1 MFRRLRWPKMS
12 IRPYDRFSQIRHGRS
27 WRSLKDRAC
36 EPAERGEGYASRAGL
51 NVATGDGLLQGLHLH
66 ANRRHQRDVTFERPG
81 ASALRQP
88 GPRRTRMGRT
98 PQSVGEVRRRTVSR
112 LAITTGP
119 TSVV

>member
-12 IRPYDRFSQIRHGRS
+12 IRPYGRFSQIRHGWS

-36 EPAERGEGYASRAGL
+36 EPVERGEGYASRVGL

-66 ANRRHQRDVTFERPG
+66 ANRRQQRDATFERPG
-81 ASALRQP
+81 ALAYDNQARGALVWDGHRS
-88 GPRRTRMGRT
+88 RRSQAPDR
-98 PQSVGEVRRRTVSR
+98 VAV
-112 LAITTGP
+112 AITTGP